1 MPIPNARTAMRGYPR
16 NRLTDHTN
24 AAPVNTK
31 TAQSRGYAISY
42 EDAGTGPTVVLLPG
56 WTMSAGDWRDAGY
69 VDRLATSHRVL
80 NVDPLGNG
88 LSDKPHEA
96 AAYRHRDVA
105 ADVVAVLVA
114 EGISK
119 AVVWGYSRGAYLAL
133 AMGTEFPARL
143 AGIILAGG
151 GDLTEEITTGSEPE
165 PLDVAMWNGDFDA
178 LWDTFSFSQEDRQ
191 YDAEVN
197 DPRALGAMGLAATEF
212 GTSADCSRVAVPAL
226 VYCGGEDRP
235 AGNRKTADA
244 LRAEFRVL
252 PGLDHLTSFSD
263 VDFVMPMVL
272 EFLESAGI

>member
-1 MPIPNARTAMRGYPR
+1 MPIPSARTAMRGYPR
-16 NRLTDHTN
+16 NRLTDRTN

-31 TAQSRGYAISY
+31 TAESRGYAISY
-42 EDAGTGPTVVLLPG
+42 EDAGAGPTVVLLPG

-88 LSDKPHEA
+88 LSDKPHES

-105 ADVVAVLVA
+105 ADVIAVLDA

-133 AMGTEFPARL
+133 AVGTESPERVCGA
-143 AGIILAGG
+143 ILAGG
-151 GDLTEEITTGSEPE
+151 ADLTEEIAPGSEPE
-165 PLDVAMWNGDFDA
+165 PLDVALWSGDFEA
-178 LWDTFSFSQEDRQ
+178 LWDKYSFSQEDRQ

-197 DPRALGAMGLAATEF
+197 DPRALGAMNLAGTEF
-212 GTSADCSRVAVPAL
+212 GTSADCRRVTAPAL

-235 AGNRKTADA
+235 AENRKTAVA
-244 LRAEFRVL
+244 LRAEFRIL
-252 PGLDHLTSFSD
+252 PGLDHLRTFSE
-263 VDFVMPMVL
+263 VDLVMPTVL
-272 EFLESAGI
+272 GFLESAGI